1 MTTPIEWLE
10 QGKEIIE
17 RDQQEALARN
27 ARRMEDKKAKSVDD
41 LIELGLDCE

>member
-10 QGKEIIE
+10 KGKEIIE
-17 RDQQEALARN
+17 RDQREALGRN
-27 ARRMEDKKAKSVDD
+27 ARRMEDEKAKTVDD